1 MPTPK
6 RKNPSSPSSPPKT
19 PTKSAKHS
27 SPKTPKTPTKSAKPP
42 SPKTKIIE
50 KVFSEMSIAV
60 TSPIRQK
67 KAVRNALN
75 LTHRNI
81 TESAAKAVQNA
92 KRRAQLTRMMK
103 EGLKIS
109 IRKPPQLRENEKRK
123 TNVSRGTNVSK
134 SNT

>member
-6 RKNPSSPSSPPKT
+6 RKNPNSPSSPPKT
-19 PTKSAKHS
+19 PVKSVKHS
-27 SPKTPKTPTKSAKPP
+27 SPKTPTKSAKPP
-42 SPKTKIIE
+42 SPKTRIIE
-50 KVFSEMSIAV
+50 KVFSGMSTVV

-67 KAVRNALN
+67 KVVRRALN

-81 TESAAKAVQNA
+81 TERAAKAVQNA

-109 IRKPPQLRENEKRK
+109 IRKPPQLLENEKRK
-123 TNVSRGTNVSK
+123 MIKKKN
-134 SNT
+134 